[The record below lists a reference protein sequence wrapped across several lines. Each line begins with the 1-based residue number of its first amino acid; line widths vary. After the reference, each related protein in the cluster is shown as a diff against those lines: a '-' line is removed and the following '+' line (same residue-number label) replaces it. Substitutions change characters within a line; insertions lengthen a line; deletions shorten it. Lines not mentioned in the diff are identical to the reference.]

1 MAEMPAPGDAAPSF
15 TGSTAD
21 GTSVSL
27 SDFAGAPLAVYF
39 YPKDDTPG
47 CTKQACSLRDGWA
60 ELQAAGLAVVG
71 VSPDDAA
78 SHARFADKYD
88 LPFPLLADPAREILT
103 AYGTWGEKTLYG
115 RTSVGVKRTT
125 FLIDGE
131 GTVRHVFKRPDT
143 AAHAEQLLTK
153 ARTLGLVGA

>member
-15 TGSTAD
+15 TGTTAD
-21 GTSVSL
+21 GSSVAL

-71 VSPDDAA
+71 VSPDDEA
-78 SHARFADKYD
+78 SHARFAEKYD
-88 LPFPLLADPAREILT
+88 LPLPLLADPEKEILT
-103 AYGTWGEKTLYG
+103 AYGAWGEKNLYG
-115 RTSVGVKRTT
+115 RKSLGVKRTT
-125 FLIDGE
+125 FLIDGD

-143 AAHAEQLLTK
+143 KAHAEQILEK
-153 ARTLGLVGA
+153 ARELDLVGA